1 MRNPIRW
8 LLASFVVVVGLVF
21 VGADRA
27 EARFPSLYGA
37 QYKAKKHTRHHPR
50 HTSYH
55 RGPEVVV
62 AQPPLIPYPNYYRRD
77 SYARPY
83 VPYFSRYW

>member
-8 LLASFVVVVGLVF
+8 LLALFVVVVGLMF

-27 EARFPSLYGA
+27 EARYPSLYGA
-37 QYKAKKHTRHHPR
+37 QYKSKTHTRAHPR
-50 HTSYH
+50 KTNYH
-55 RGPEVVV
+55 GSPGVVV
-62 AQPPLIPYPNYYRRD
+62 VQPHLVPYPNYYRYD

-83 VPYFSRYW
+83 VPYFSRY